1 MSPSIYTRVP
11 GGERGVGAGGGAR
24 WGEVGLFSVRRL
36 FGGGGLSVPPVGV
49 GAFFAAVCGGLRRFG
64 SKFVLNRPWGVTA
77 GDGARFVD
85 SPGHRVLCCDT
96 GPGKQKSDGVQQ
108 SHYYKYQC

>member
-1 MSPSIYTRVP
+1 M
-11 GGERGVGAGGGAR
+11 
-24 WGEVGLFSVRRL
+24 GLFSVRRL

-96 GPGKQKSDGVQQ
+96 APGSKQALVVALNKVNTININAERHHFCQAGSKSQ
-108 SHYYKYQC
+108 